1 MQSRAALLPAL
12 LLGWLLHLVA
22 ASSEDFQYS
31 RGPVPDQFR
40 LLDRYPDR
48 SEESQCRPIRL
59 RIERDSR
66 RYRRDLVFNA
76 NPDIMFAD
84 SDSRLMTSR
93 LQSRLNALSELY
105 RREYG
110 LSFRVL
116 KAWTEEADPEVTDPL
131 SLHYEGELVSRAA
144 SATAFLHARCL
155 SLASSR
161 KSMLDCLEARTR
173 HDRAASAL
181 PRW

>member
-1 MQSRAALLPAL
+1 MQSRFALLPAL
-12 LLGWLLHLVA
+12 LLGWLHVTA

-31 RGPVPDQFR
+31 LGPVPDQFR

-76 NPDIMFAD
+76 NPDIMFVD
-84 SDSRLMTSR
+84 SDARLMTSR
-93 LQSRLNALSELY
+93 LQSRLNALSDLY

-110 LSFRVL
+110 LGLRVV
-116 KAWTEEADPEVTDPL
+116 KAWTEEADAEVTDPL
-131 SLHYEGELVSRAA
+131 SLHYEGNWLARA
-144 SATAFLHARCL
+144 T
-155 SLASSR
+155 
-161 KSMLDCLEARTR
+161 
-173 HDRAASAL
+173 
-181 PRW
+181 